1 MKLWSVVSACVAAC
15 ILNAADDLRI
25 DLLADCDLACNAV
38 SEGVTGAPARWMKA
52 HPLRRLVVTAPAG
65 EEWKAYSVTFTP
77 ETDGTIQLIVM
88 GNRKDQEIGY
98 DKFTLSGGKLKN
110 GDFEEIGCRSVPTGW
125 ILQPEALGS
134 GGAFSGTYCVRTS
147 HDKRVQQSIPVKGG
161 VPLTLTFFA
170 RRLRL

>member
-1 MKLWSVVSACVAAC
+1 
-15 ILNAADDLRI
+15 
-25 DLLADCDLACNAV
+25 
-38 SEGVTGAPARWMKA
+38 
-52 HPLRRLVVTAPAG
+52 
-65 EEWKAYSVTFTP
+65 
-77 ETDGTIQLIVM
+77 M

-98 DKFTLSGGKLKN
+98 DKFTLAGGKLKN

-161 VPLTLTFFA
+161 G
-170 RRLRL
+170 R